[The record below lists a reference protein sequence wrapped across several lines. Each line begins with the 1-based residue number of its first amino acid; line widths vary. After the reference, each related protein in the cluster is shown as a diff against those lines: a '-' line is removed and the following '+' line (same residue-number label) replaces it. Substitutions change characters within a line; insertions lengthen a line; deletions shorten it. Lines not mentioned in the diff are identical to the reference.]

1 MGSSTAPAT
10 RPTSSGKD
18 THYTFWSLGAT
29 SSEPYEDGHLDGE
42 VGLPPVSIQQ
52 RIRKIP
58 EALMLT
64 AGWYASRIPPFNE
77 LIRRLE
83 RID

>member
-1 MGSSTAPAT
+1 MGSSTTPAT
-10 RPTSSGKD
+10 RPTSTGND
-18 THYTFWSLGAT
+18 ARCTFWSLGAT
-29 SSEPYEDGHLDGE
+29 SSGPYEDGHLDGE

-64 AGWYASRIPPFNE
+64 AGYYASRIPPLNE

-83 RID
+83 HID

>member
-1 MGSSTAPAT
+1 MGSTTTPAT

-18 THYTFWSLGAT
+18 VRCTFWSLGAT
-29 SSEPYEDGHLDGE
+29 SAEPYEDGHLDGE
-42 VGLPPVSIQQ
+42 VGLPPVSIEQ

-58 EALMLT
+58 EAVMLT
-64 AGWYASRIPPFNE
+64 AGYYASRIPPFND